1 MKINPTLSIPNVYSN
16 MGFVNIIS
24 KLRTSSHDLK
34 IETGRHRKIPTTERK
49 CICGEIEDEEHFILK
64 CRLYDDIRM
73 EENIENKSLCDILEN
88 RQYVNYLVKISKRRK
103 ENQ

>member
-1 MKINPTLSIPNVYSN
+1 

-49 CICGEIEDEEHFILK
+49 CM
-64 CRLYDDIRM
+64 RRDIR
-73 EENIENKSLCDILEN
+73 
-88 RQYVNYLVKISKRRK
+88 
-103 ENQ
+103 